1 MLGVD
6 IIKISRV
13 YKLEDDFPLRVLSKE
28 EADRY
33 LSFED
38 EEEKARFLATRWA
51 AKEAYVKASGD
62 KTIDFRRIS
71 IITDIDGKP
80 HLYVDNI
87 EVGEVSLSH
96 DHYALA
102 VVLLWENNNARK

>member
-13 YKLEDDFPLRVLSKE
+13 YKLEDDFPHRVLS
-28 EADRY
+28 ADEMERY
-33 LSFED
+33 SSFED
-38 EEEKARFLATRWA
+38 EEDKARFLATRWA

-62 KTIDFRRIS
+62 KSIDFRKIS
-71 IITDIDGKP
+71 VVSSSDGKP
-80 HLYVDNI
+80 HLYVSGV

-96 DHYALA
+96 DHYAIA
-102 VVLLWENNNARK
+102 VVLLWENNNAR